1 MTGEHEINVAVAFR
15 DKLIQEFGFTEGN
28 ISLTLES
35 LKQTP
40 HNKDLTDCL
49 KVASKSGKG
58 TPGRPDLIGDNIPH
72 YSKLIF
78 LVEVKPTKKGHQGP
92 HHIQIPNIIE
102 RQKQYPKEI
111 VAFAVDGVHWYMHA
125 CREKFSVIGL
135 AVSGTKEEVENDS
148 YSFSAFFQR
157 QSKLDENGEL
167 KHYDSLPLTYN
178 NPAQSPVNNLISL
191 DEFLDAARY
200 DPQFLAN
207 AKSTIEETKAAL
219 KPILDGRYVED
230 DKRAL
235 TLSSLLV
242 ALQDETC
249 QATLLESEDQ
259 DTRIEAILEAYERQ
273 MTRNE
278 LLEEDAAAVEE
289 AALTE
294 PVVGEEE

>member
-1 MTGEHEINVAVAFR
+1 MAGEHEINVAVAFR

-72 YSKLIF
+72 HSKLIF

-111 VAFAVDGVHWYMHA
+111 VDFAVDGVHWYMHA
-125 CREKFSVIGL
+125 CREKFSIIGL

-157 QSKLDENGEL
+157 QSKPDENDEL
-167 KHYDSLPLTYN
+167 KHYDAVPLTYN

-191 DEFLDAARY
+191 AEFLDAAKYNPQYLVNAEKSIEDTREDLKSITDRY
-200 DPQFLAN
+200 KAN
-207 AKSTIEETKAAL
+207 LE
-219 KPILDGRYVED
+219 
-230 DKRAL
+230 RAL
-235 TLSSLLV
+235 TFSSLLV

-249 QATLLESEDQ
+249 RTTLLEIEDK
-259 DTRIEAILEAYERQ
+259 EARLTSILDAYERR
-273 MTRNE
+273 MTLNGLPE
-278 LLEEDAAAVEE
+278 EE
-289 AALTE
+289 AAAE
-294 PVVGEEE
+294 EEAQIVGPGGGEEE